1 MRRQLSFALLLLIT
15 SSVHASLVFDFSF
28 DNSANGGGT
37 VNGVIRGLSNGDSAA
52 TSVYVTSYT
61 GPLAAGVG
69 EYAWTAPAAYNRWTV
84 ANGAIADVVF
94 DGYLYPNTVSDPLV
108 AALSF
113 GTPPPS
119 RTQIKAALFTSYDTA
134 AWNPVSPTYTLRNG
148 NAPAPATIALFS
160 LGLLGAN
167 WVRWQRA
174 AIKNASRS

>member
-1 MRRQLSFALLLLIT
+1 MRRQLSFAFLLLVT

-37 VNGVIRGLSNGDSAA
+37 VSGVIQGLTDNSVSAA

-69 EYAWTAPAAYNRWTV
+69 EYAWTAPAGYNRWTV
-84 ANGAIADVVF
+84 SNGVINGAVF
-94 DGYLYPNTVSDPLV
+94 DGYLYPNTESDPLV

-113 GTPPPS
+113 GTPAPAH
-119 RTQIKAALFTSYDTA
+119 TIKAALFTSYATA
-134 AWNPVSPTYTLRNG
+134 TWNPISPIFALRSG
-148 NAPAPATIALFS
+148 TAPAPATIALFC

-167 WVRWQRA
+167 VVRRQREV
-174 AIKNASRS
+174 KTLR